1 MASAL
6 SRLVTI
12 ASAPIIACASLAF
25 APMAHADNG
34 DQPPV
39 SPGQAIV
46 HDGLSAA
53 TAAASCWD
61 IKQRDPNSQ
70 DGTYWL
76 QTPAMDAP
84 AQFFCDQTTD
94 GGGWVMIGR
103 GREGWE
109 PWSVGKGDPA
119 KLATRERNTDAFDV
133 VQLSNDSVNDLLNHE
148 NVKDQPD
155 GVRVLRSWSASGRSY
170 QKLDLK
176 FSKMTDFVWPFKMAH
191 PASLSMDGRAPV
203 SGLLWNTL
211 GYDQGWNALQVYPSG
226 RTGWTVGWGYG
237 TGAASWT
244 GDLSSPTSFFHK
256 NGQTVFA
263 YSEAYV
269 RPRISSDSFTP
280 IPDEGVGGSTVT
292 RAVSNYAAKTS
303 WGVTGNING
312 SYAEGSIQ
320 VQALAQVGSTMYVG
334 GNFTGVKQGENGSET
349 ASRGLAAFDVNTG
362 DWTGQTFDFNNQV
375 KALLVLPDGRL
386 LVAGDFTRVNGE
398 THIGTVAID
407 PSTGKVDPSWD
418 LSIRNAIGGG
428 LVSVRALDY
437 YNGYV
442 YMGGVFTHLSGGGTS
457 SVYGR
462 NAARV
467 SLDSRPDR
475 SWNPEFSGSVQAV
488 GVSEDNGSFYAG
500 GHFTRA
506 HGSER
511 AWYAAKFS
519 TEAGAAQDTS
529 FDFQPSTVSAG
540 KYQQTIST
548 GGSRVFIGGSE
559 HSLFGYDT
567 QTNQRTSGSVT
578 LSMGGDMQ
586 ASTISSKG
594 VIYASCHCSDGAYQ
608 DKYDWAV
615 SDRWSRIDEIKW
627 VGAWDATTGENLHWT
642 PFELSSKRKT
652 GAWALTTDTN
662 GNLWVGGDF
671 DLSHIDASHT
681 QWNGGFA
688 RFDNRDNVAPET
700 PTLVRT
706 SASTPQ
712 TVTLAWDGVSDAV
725 SYEILRDDRPIA
737 STTSTTVEVPRGGN
751 NRFFVRAVDASGN
764 RSATTSVYVPP
775 AQGEVDP
782 ANPVLLDAGATWS
795 YRAQTS
801 AAPENWAQASFDD
814 SQWSTG
820 AAPLGYGDSRIATV
834 LASNITRPVTSYF
847 RSHFQVSDARALKG
861 VTVKYLADD
870 GAVVYVNGTEV
881 DRTRIDAGPVSY
893 TTRANAA
900 PSYTAASNSVSEVFV
915 PAALLTSGDNVIA
928 VETHVNYTR
937 SATLGMWASVQR
949 VEGTPDSVPGDDE
962 VTPEPEPQP
971 QPEPEPAP
979 VPDHQKLEPSNLEDA
994 TKPIA
999 INAMT
1004 HGEVIPSA
1012 TTQWNYWTSMNAPAT
1027 DWATTA
1033 DLQDWSRAAGPI
1045 GWGDSQAATILDI
1058 AKKGRPVTYYFARDI
1073 DLGTITSSTT
1083 LTVKVRAD
1091 DGAVLRVNGKVV
1103 DTKRMSPGNIT
1114 HGTYA
1119 NAAVTATQAASDLL
1133 EVTVPAS
1140 YLTDGVNRIG
1150 VEEHVNYRNTPSM
1163 TFDLTATMVK

>member
-6 SRLVTI
+6 SRLVTL

-25 APMAHADNG
+25 APMAHADDGNP
-34 DQPPV
+34 PPV
-39 SPGQAIV
+39 SPGQTV
-46 HDGLSAA
+46 LRDGLSAA

-109 PWSVGKGDPA
+109 PWSGGKGDPA
-119 KLATRERNTDAFDV
+119 KLTTRERNQSAFDV
-133 VQLSNDSVNDLLNHE
+133 VQLSNDAVNGLLNNE
-148 NVKDQPD
+148 DIKDQPD

-191 PASLSMDGRAPV
+191 PVSVSMDGASPV

-211 GYDQGWNALQVYPSG
+211 GYDQGWNALQLYPSA

-237 TGAASWT
+237 IGAGNWG
-244 GDLSSPTSFFHK
+244 GDLSSASSFFHK
-256 NGQTVFA
+256 NGQTVFP

-269 RPRISSDSFTP
+269 RPRIASDSSAFTR
-280 IPDEGVGGSTVT
+280 IPDEGEAGFTVT
-292 RAVSNYAAKTS
+292 RAVSNYAATTS

-320 VQALAQVGSTMYVG
+320 VQALKQVGSTMYVG
-334 GNFTGVKQGENGSET
+334 GNFTGVKQGENGSENP
-349 ASRGLAAFDVNTG
+349 SRGLAAFDVNTG
-362 DWTGQTFDFNNQV
+362 DWTGQAFDFNNQV
-375 KALLVLPDGRL
+375 KALLPLPDGRL

-398 THIGTVAID
+398 THVGTVVIN
-407 PSTGKVDPSWD
+407 PSTGQVDPSWD
-418 LSIRNAIGGG
+418 LSISNALNGGQ
-428 LVSVRALDY
+428 VSVRALDY
-437 YNGYV
+437 YDGNV
-442 YMGGVFTHLSGGGTS
+442 YLGGVFTHLSGGGS
-457 SVYGR
+457 SKVYGR

-467 SLDSRPDR
+467 SLDGRPDR
-475 SWNPEFSGSVQAV
+475 SWNPELSGSVQAV
-488 GVSEDNGSFYAG
+488 GVSEANGAFYAG

-519 TEAGAAQDTS
+519 TQPGAAQD
-529 FDFQPSTVSAG
+529 FEFNFEPSTVSAG
-540 KYQQTIST
+540 KYQQTIAT
-548 GGSRVFIGGSE
+548 GGNRVFIGGSE

-567 QTNQRTSGSVT
+567 GTNSRTSGT
-578 LSMGGDMQ
+578 LTMSMGGDMQ
-586 ASTISSKG
+586 ASTISSKN
-594 VIYASCHCSDGAYQ
+594 VIYGSCHCSDGAYQ

-671 DLSHIDASHT
+671 DLSHIDASRT

-688 RFDNRDNVAPET
+688 RYDNRDNVAPET
-700 PTLVRT
+700 PTLVHT
-706 SASTPQ
+706 TASTASS
-712 TVTLAWDGVSDAV
+712 VTLAWEGVSDAV

-737 STTSTTVEVPRGGN
+737 STTSASVEVPRGGD
-751 NRFFVRAVDASGN
+751 NRFFVRAVDAAGN
-764 RSATTSVYVPP
+764 RSATTAVYVPP
-775 AQGEVDP
+775 ADGEVDP
-782 ANPVLLDAGATWS
+782 TNPVLLDAGATWN
-795 YRAQTS
+795 YRALNS
-801 AAPENWAQASFDD
+801 AAPENWTQASFDD

-834 LASNITRPVTSYF
+834 LQSNVARPVTSYF
-847 RSHFQVSDARALKG
+847 RTHFPVVDAKALKG

-881 DRTRIDAGPVSY
+881 DRTRIDAGAVSY

-900 PSYTAASNSVSEVFV
+900 PSYSAATSSPSEVFV
-915 PAALLTSGDNVIA
+915 PASLLTTGDNVIA

-937 SATLGMWASVQR
+937 SATVGMWASVIR
-949 VEGTPDSVPGDDE
+949 VDGTPESTSGDDD
-962 VTPEPEPQP
+962 VKPEPEPQP
-971 QPEPEPAP
+971 DPNP
-979 VPDHQKLEPSNLEDA
+979 VPVPYTEPSVPTNLEDA
-994 TKPIA
+994 TKPIDV
-999 INAMT
+999 NGMT
-1004 HGEVIPSA
+1004 SGEIIPSA
-1012 TTQWNYWTSMNAPAT
+1012 STQWNYWTAMAAPAS

-1033 DLQDWSRAAGPI
+1033 SLADWSRGAGPI
-1045 GWGDSQAATILDI
+1045 GWGDSDAATRLDI
-1058 AKKGRPVTYYFARDI
+1058 AKKDRPVTYYFARDI
-1073 DLGTITSSTT
+1073 DLGTVTPNTT

-1091 DGAVLRVNGKVV
+1091 DGVVLRINGQVV
-1103 DTKRMSPGNIT
+1103 DTKRMSHGNIS
-1114 HGTYA
+1114 HDTYA
-1119 NAAVTATQAASDLL
+1119 NAVVTAPKAASDLL
-1133 EVTVPAS
+1133 EVKIPAS
-1140 YLTDGVNRIG
+1140 YLTSGVNRIG
-1150 VEEHVNYRNTPSM
+1150 VEEHINYKGTPSM
-1163 TFDLTATMVK
+1163 SFDLSATMAK